1 VRRSANDK
9 RFISDISLGFPEG
22 LSGPEMMDKFR
33 AQRFVHSDR
42 SGWRISER
50 FGTNIITETVARVDF
65 SQRPFKYWREG
76 EEEEADFETADTYVF

>member
-1 VRRSANDK
+1 M
-9 RFISDISLGFPEG
+9 IGFPEG

-33 AQRFVHSDR
+33 AQRFVVEQIDR
-42 SGWRISER
+42 AGTDDIHSER

-76 EEEEADFETADTYVF
+76 EEEEADFETADTYVGRHWTLTAQFS